1 MDALGNIYSLGTF
14 EGTADFDPNAAVSN
28 ITSSGFYDVFI
39 SKLDN
44 SGNFI
49 WAKNLNGID
58 YEDAF
63 AINTDINGCVVFSGC
78 FSSTVDFNPGA
89 GVFNRLC
96 TIFYFYFCAINNSI
110 RTI

>member
-63 AINTDINGCVVFSGC
+63 AINTDINGCVVFQDALAQQLILIPEQVS
-78 FSSTVDFNPGA
+78 
-89 GVFNRLC
+89 L
-96 TIFYFYFCAINNSI
+96 I
-110 RTI
+110 